1 MRTTK
6 VLTLSLPPEMVKE
19 VERLTKEEKRTKS
32 ELFREALRKYINDRR
47 WQQIRQW
54 GMKTTRDLGIF
65 SEEKVDEL
73 IHKHRRKMN

>member
-6 VLTLSLPPEMVKE
+6 VMTLSLPPEMVKE

-47 WQQIRQW
+47 WQQLRQW
-54 GMKTTRDLGIF
+54 GTKAAQELGI
-65 SEEKVDEL
+65 STEEEVDEL
-73 IHKHRRKMN
+73 IHRHRRKMN